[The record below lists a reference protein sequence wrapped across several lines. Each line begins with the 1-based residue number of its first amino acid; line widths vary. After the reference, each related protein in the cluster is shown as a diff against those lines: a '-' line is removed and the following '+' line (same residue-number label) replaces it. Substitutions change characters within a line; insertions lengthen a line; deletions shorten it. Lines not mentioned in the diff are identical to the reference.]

1 MKKLHILFI
10 LMITFMN
17 NYGQS
22 PGFNIKNSYPK
33 GTTIAQELNHIQ
45 IDSLVISKILSK
57 NQIYS
62 TDIIDYNNQKQQL
75 ETLSDS
81 LRTLQYLLIQNS
93 YLSKK
98 NKKITEDE
106 VSKKKESIESL
117 DKEIKQLQD
126 NQKDLFTSIR
136 EYIRN
141 SKWLNH
147 TKYKE
152 DYDSIQ
158 KKFNDPN
165 DLNTEQYNKDEFVKF
180 FKKNYIINPKK
191 YLISNNIIEH
201 NYLQAEQD
209 ILIKLISDQE
219 NKLYTNS
226 LISEIKFDEETRKL
240 IKNDIKK
247 NETKVAQ
254 NKIILDSLYMEYTK
268 DYLKHK
274 NFSFFSFGPKR
285 SRAFF
290 DMVYDNSGKQFKLIN
305 ESGFSISNKSGSIY
319 SELVSGNLGIV
330 RVSLGTTISRSA
342 NDSITIERQE
352 EAFQRLISNGGN
364 TTLKIEYP
372 IAYLHSN
379 NNQYNLISRI
389 LAKGTAD
396 FPEFGTSTDKWAG
409 SGSLGLDIY
418 GDASLDNNQLR
429 FFASFNINGVFGTT
443 TFRDNLGVDNSNF
456 SFGQLTLG
464 LVIAENLKLS
474 FVLSTLSSER
484 SLRNR
489 NGVLGGQVLH

>member
-1 MKKLHILFI
+1 MCINL
-10 LMITFMN
+10 
-17 NYGQS
+17 YGQS
-22 PGFNIKNSYPK
+22 PGFNIKNVYP
-33 GTTIAQELNHIQ
+33 TRSTIVKELNHIQ

-62 TDIIDYNNQKQQL
+62 ADIIEYNNQRQQL
-75 ETLSDS
+75 KNLNIDLKELLNS
-81 LRTLQYLLIQNS
+81 LIVNS
-93 YLSKK
+93 YLLEGDKK
-98 NKKITEDE
+98 KLTEEE
-106 VSKKKESIESL
+106 VSKKLEIITSHEEKIKDLQKDQESL
-117 DKEIKQLQD
+117 
-126 NQKDLFTSIR
+126 FVSIR
-136 EYIRN
+136 EHIHN
-141 SKWLNH
+141 SDWLNDS
-147 TKYKE
+147 KYKK

-158 KKFNDPN
+158 KIFTNPDNLDTQKY
-165 DLNTEQYNKDEFVKF
+165 NTNKLVKA
-180 FKKNYIINPKK
+180 FKKNYAINANK

-201 NYLQAEQD
+201 NYLQAEQNT
-209 ILIKLISDQE
+209 LIKKISDLE
-219 NKLYTNS
+219 NRLYSNS
-226 LISEIKFDEETRKL
+226 LISETKFDKDERIR
-240 IKNDIKK
+240 IKNSIKNSK
-247 NETKVAQ
+247 KEVAQ
-254 NKIILDSLYMEYTK
+254 NKIILDSLYLEYTK

-274 NFSFFSFGPKR
+274 SFSFFSFGPKR

-330 RVSLGTTISRSA
+330 RVSLGTTISRSS

-364 TTLKIEYP
+364 TTLKVEYP
-372 IAYLHSN
+372 IAYLHFN

-396 FPEFGTSTDKWAG
+396 FPEFGTSTDEWAG
-409 SGSLGLDIY
+409 SGSIGLDIY
-418 GDASLDNNQLR
+418 ADASLDNNQLR

-443 TFRDNLGVDNSNF
+443 TFRNNLGIDNSNF

-474 FVLSTLSSER
+474 FVLSTISSER